1 MQTWFQ
7 SSFLQSLG
15 FAIANSLWQ
24 AGLLWLLYA
33 LLNHLLRMSASAKYR
48 MAVALQL
55 LSFVWFVV
63 TIQFYYIQYS
73 ESLKQSASTGYQ
85 GVQAVLAGDGGF
97 TSQVIRYMVWA
108 EQALPYISVAY
119 LLLIVLL
126 AARWI
131 NSFRYTQ
138 SIRTE
143 GLHKMPVDWRLFI
156 QRVAPQLGIKKN
168 ITLFLSEKITTP
180 LTIGFWKPVI
190 LVPLASINHLTTE
203 QLEAVL
209 LHELAHIKRY
219 DYLVNIFLSIVEIS
233 LFFNPFTQLLS
244 KSIRKERENCC
255 DDWVLQ
261 FQYSASDYAQALL
274 RIASLQSVPAFA
286 MAAGGKKNELLVRVK
301 RMIGQ
306 PENAFSYR
314 KQLLSLLLVTGM
326 LGCMAWFNPSANTH
340 RRQTE
345 KTTGK
350 TTTVAIEPMAMKVDN
365 PLFNPVFFLSEPL
378 KTEMRKSI
386 ASAKEEVNTLT
397 IQDASKDFVA
407 SIPPMVAA
415 ALEKA
420 SAALEQQRYSLP
432 RQQVAGMQ
440 AAKSQMEHL
449 LRDSLSFP
457 LTFRKQLTGEVSRSL
472 QNMDISLAGAQ
483 QGLDKAAKEIRN
495 LRLQFDK
502 EKFAKDIRV
511 AMNEVT
517 SIDLGNLIN
526 TSLKMAGMTELP
538 AEEVEMNRKPRT
550 PKKAAAP
557 PDDVSSHQ
565 LPANVDAG
573 NDDTDT
579 EDTGDNTITPHET
592 TGTFSLLPLATQR
605 DVEMV
610 LVKAVQPVFSK
621 EYLEQLKKIA
631 LLALASR
638 NNADPE
644 TEKRI
649 LHAIEQLRQSITRQK
664 LRSKDCD
671 QQEIMIRMQ

>member
-33 LLNHLLRMSASAKYR
+33 LLNHVLRMSASVKYR

-97 TSQVIRYMVWA
+97 TSQIIRYMVWA

-119 LLLIVLL
+119 LLLIILL
-126 AARWI
+126 ATRWI
-131 NSFRYTQ
+131 SSFRYTQ

-143 GLHKMPVDWRLFI
+143 GLHKIPVDWRLFV

-274 RIASLQSVPAFA
+274 RIASLQSAPAFA

-326 LGCMAWFNPSANTH
+326 LGCMAWFNPSASNH

-386 ASAKEEVNTLT
+386 ASAKEEVGV
-397 IQDASKDFVA
+397 IQDVSKDFVA

-420 SAALEQQRYSLP
+420 SAALEQQRISLP

-440 AAKSQMEHL
+440 AAKKQMEYL

-457 LTFRKQLTGEVSRSL
+457 LPFRKQLTDEVNRSL
-472 QNMDISLAGAQ
+472 QHMDMSLSGAQ
-483 QGLDKAAKEIRN
+483 QGLDKAAKDIRN

-502 EKFAKDIRV
+502 EKLAKDIRV
-511 AMNEVT
+511 AMNEV
-517 SIDLGNLIN
+517 SRIDLGGLI
-526 TSLKMAGMTELP
+526 
-538 AEEVEMNRKPRT
+538 
-550 PKKAAAP
+550 
-557 PDDVSSHQ
+557 
-565 LPANVDAG
+565 
-573 NDDTDT
+573 
-579 EDTGDNTITPHET
+579 
-592 TGTFSLLPLATQR
+592 
-605 DVEMV
+605 
-610 LVKAVQPVFSK
+610 
-621 EYLEQLKKIA
+621 
-631 LLALASR
+631 
-638 NNADPE
+638 
-644 TEKRI
+644 
-649 LHAIEQLRQSITRQK
+649 
-664 LRSKDCD
+664 
-671 QQEIMIRMQ
+671 